1 MGINVM
7 ALKWFQS
14 YLSDIYR
21 YVNFEGL
28 SSKSVPLNHGVTQG
42 SALGWVLINIYI
54 TPLANIIRELGIE
67 FHVYI
72 NDYQLYLEFQPTS
85 GPYEWFFKW
94 GADRRPANWI
104 SGGWKGACGIS
115 GKSWG
120 PGWVIFEVGRL
131 RPFENHCKMKWLSSI
146 NKAFI
151 IIIIIIIITCGL

>member
-1 MGINVM
+1 MIDHTILLKRLSNQMGINVM

-115 GKSWG
+115 GKVGGQAEWFLKWGDWG
-120 PGWVIFEVGRL
+120 PL
-131 RPFENHCKMKWLSSI
+131 K
-146 NKAFI
+146 I
-151 IIIIIIIITCGL
+151 IVRWNGYHQ